1 LGFEVS
7 QTDKNIRT
15 DAYWFGEA
23 QGRIVVSVKPSSV
36 DSFLQLLNAQSVPF
50 AQLGVVT
57 SNEVTVE
64 KSNFGAISDW
74 KNLYDNSIGNVMSVS
89 N

>member
-1 LGFEVS
+1 MYEL
-7 QTDKNIRT
+7 I
-15 DAYWFGEA
+15 A
-23 QGRIVVSVKPSSV
+23 VSVFLAASIRLFLSLSEPSMV
-36 DSFLQLLNAQSVPF
+36 DSFLQLLNAQSVLF

-74 KNLYDNSIGNVMSVS
+74 KKMYDNSIGNVMSVS